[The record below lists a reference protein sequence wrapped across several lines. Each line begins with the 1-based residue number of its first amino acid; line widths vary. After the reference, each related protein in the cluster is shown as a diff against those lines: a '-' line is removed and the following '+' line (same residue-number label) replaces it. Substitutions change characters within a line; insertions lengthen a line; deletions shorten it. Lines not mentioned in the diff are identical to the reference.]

1 MAEKPL
7 FHYDE
12 ARGRMESVRWL
23 LAAAGVEYEEKFI
36 HTNEDLEKLR
46 SGKPNYLKT
55 PGGVIFEK
63 S

>member
-23 LAAAGVEYEEKFI
+23 LAAAGVEVSFEVI
-36 HTNEDLEKLR
+36 HLKLTVSNAFFTSTR
-46 SGKPNYLKT
+46 SCFLFR
-55 PGGVIFEK
+55 VF
-63 S
+63 

>member
-46 SGKPNYLKT
+46 SASICIRKGWQ
-55 PGGVIFEK
+55 I
-63 S
+63 